1 MSLIVSVKVQ
11 EGIVMAADSR
21 VSMQIRKSD
30 ELQGLT
36 GIRHYSDHF
45 TKLFLA
51 PNGMGIS
58 FCGEMAIEE
67 GNLDVLLE
75 CFLKKNITEQTA
87 VNDVAPMLLKYMQS
101 LPKVP
106 ATIFHVCGYEGET
119 ACVWRIFP
127 KRNLVEKTEDKPLI
141 WDGEGDILARLLSP
155 VNMRVEHGAGPAL
168 PDFPVALNFFS
179 LQDAVDFA
187 DYAIHTTMDAMRFQI
202 RPKTVGGPVDL
213 LVIKPDEAL
222 WLRKKTLGEPK

>member
-1 MSLIVSVKVQ
+1 MSLIVSLRVQ

-21 VSMQIRKSD
+21 VSMQIRKND

-36 GIRHYSDHF
+36 GIRHYSDNF

-51 PNGMGIS
+51 LNGVGIS
-58 FCGEMAIEE
+58 FCGEMAMEE

-75 CFLKKNITEQTA
+75 RFLKKNVTEQTA
-87 VNDVAPMLLKYMQS
+87 VKDVAPMLLEYMRS

-106 ATIFHVCGYEGET
+106 ATIFHVCGYEDEK
-119 ACVWRIFP
+119 ACVWRVFSR
-127 KRNLVEKTEDKPLI
+127 RNAVEKAEDKPLI
-141 WDGEGDILARLLSP
+141 WDGEGDVLARLLSP
-155 VNMRVEHGAGPAL
+155 VNMRVPQGVGPAL
-168 PDFPVALNFFS
+168 PDFPVALNLFS

-187 DYAIHTTMDAMRFQI
+187 DYAIHTTMDAMRFQL

-213 LVIKPDEAL
+213 LVIKAEEAL